1 MITLRRS
8 KERGHA
14 DHGWLDS
21 HHTFSFADY
30 HDPAHM
36 GFRALRVLNEDRVAP
51 GRGFP
56 THPHRDM
63 EIVSYVLEGGLEHRD
78 SLGTGS
84 VIRPGDLQRMS
95 AGTGVTHSEKN
106 ASTAEPVHFLQIWL
120 VPSARGL
127 APSYEQKTFTEQ
139 DKRNQLRLVAS
150 RDGRAGSVTIH
161 TDAALY
167 ATRLDRSEH
176 VTLELA
182 PGRHAFIHVARGQ
195 ARVQGH
201 ELSAG
206 DAVAISDAT
215 KVTLEGVEHAEL
227 LAFDLA

>member
-1 MITLRRS
+1 
-8 KERGHA
+8 
-14 DHGWLDS
+14 
-21 HHTFSFADY
+21 
-30 HDPAHM
+30 
-36 GFRALRVLNEDRVAP
+36 
-51 GRGFP
+51 
-56 THPHRDM
+56 
-63 EIVSYVLEGGLEHRD
+63 
-78 SLGTGS
+78 
-84 VIRPGDLQRMS
+84 MS